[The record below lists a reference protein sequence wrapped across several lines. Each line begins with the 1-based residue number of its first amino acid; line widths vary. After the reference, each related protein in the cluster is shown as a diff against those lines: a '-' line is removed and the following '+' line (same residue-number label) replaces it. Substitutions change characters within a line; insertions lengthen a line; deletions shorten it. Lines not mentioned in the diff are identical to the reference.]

1 MNLKTDIFGP
11 YSTCVI
17 GDLPDKLKPVV
28 GVVHPHI
35 HHPPPKLTGVYIVH
49 FDHHFEIIF
58 VPNVH
63 RGLQLGEGDGRHPR
77 IKLHLYP

>member
-28 GVVHPHI
+28 GVVYPHI
-35 HHPPPKLTGVYIVH
+35 HHPPPKITDIYFAKYYG
-49 FDHHFEIIF
+49 
-58 VPNVH
+58 
-63 RGLQLGEGDGRHPR
+63 RGGGMDGWLGEKMKTDMWGKKWKRR
-77 IKLHLYP
+77 N